1 MKATTSLPSNY
12 SKYTILEPSKNPK
25 FLIGAVVTGIV
36 LLLIFG
42 WLFVLFA
49 NAIRPTALDGMRLRD
64 LLVSTSTGTFL
75 AVSPALLRDFGIALV
90 AVLIVHELVH
100 GLFYWLFSSRRPKFG
115 FQGLL
120 PYAAA
125 PIGVYLP
132 RKQFLTVGLAP
143 LVVLTV
149 VGLLLVV
156 IVPIA
161 LVPFLLFFVVFNAAG
176 AGGDLIMAIQLMS
189 FASETLMEDNDA
201 GVTIYGP
208 ERNGNA
214 AYRLTAVS
222 REKHKKI

>member
-12 SKYTILEPSKNPK
+12 SKYTILEPSKHPK
-25 FLIGAVVTGIV
+25 FLIGAVGTGIV

-49 NAIRPTALDGMRLRD
+49 NAVRPTALDGMRLRD
-64 LLVSTSTGTFL
+64 LLVSNSTGTFL
-75 AVSPALLRDFGIALV
+75 VVSPALLRNFGIALV
-90 AVLIVHELVH
+90 AVLIVHELIH
-100 GLFYWLFSSRRPKFG
+100 GFFYWLFSSRRPKFG
-115 FQGLL
+115 VQGLL
-120 PYAAA
+120 PYATA
-125 PIGVYLP
+125 PSGVYFP
-132 RKQFLTVGLAP
+132 QKQFLTVGLAP
-143 LVVLTV
+143 LVVLTA

-156 IVPIA
+156 IAPIA

-214 AYRLTAVS
+214 A
-222 REKHKKI
+222 